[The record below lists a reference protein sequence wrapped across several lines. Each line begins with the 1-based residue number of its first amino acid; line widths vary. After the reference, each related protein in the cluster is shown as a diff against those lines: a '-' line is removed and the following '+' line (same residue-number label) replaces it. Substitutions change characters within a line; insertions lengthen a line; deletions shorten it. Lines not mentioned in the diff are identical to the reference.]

1 MFACVLIFMLLLP
14 ITFLIANLE
23 DLFSPDE
30 LTEMGIQLENPSVGS
45 TVVKNLAEVA

>member
-1 MFACVLIFMLLLP
+1 MFVCVLIFLLLP

-30 LTEMGIQLENPSVGS
+30 LSEMGIQLENPSVEL
-45 TVVKNLAEVA
+45 TVVKNLPGVA

>member
-1 MFACVLIFMLLLP
+1 MFVCVLIFLLLP

-30 LTEMGIQLENPSVGS
+30 LSEMGIQLGNPSVEL
-45 TVVKNLAEVA
+45 TVVKNLPGVA